1 MRQLLLCRRTFIAV
15 LSLAALVAIS
25 LINHLDVSYAI
36 ASVSIAL
43 GASNSFEASQRAK
56 FDAQAAAPKE

>member
-43 GASNSFEASQRAK
+43 GAANATENSMRHKFE
-56 FDAQAAAPKE
+56 AQAAAPKE